1 MIKLKNYYLPEDDEH
16 YLNYF
21 KIYDHYQEAQRNR
34 ALAQVLNWEFAIDI
48 GANIGLWS
56 KDLSEYFENTVC
68 FEPNQK
74 CIECLEK
81 NINKKKSVIYNH
93 ALGSVNT
100 QMDLYTPSFSGG
112 SSFINNTKI
121 GINEDGS
128 KIYGEFS
135 KNISKQKKTIIK
147 TLDSFN
153 FQNVDFIKIDVQGF
167 ELEVLK
173 GAYKTLRSNSPI
185 ICIEENLPDLKD
197 SEMYNFFIDLNYQV
211 VDRIGK
217 ELIFKKN

>member
-1 MIKLKNYYLPEDDEH
+1 MIKVKNYYLPEDDEH
-16 YLNYF
+16 YLHYF
-21 KIYDHYQEAQRNR
+21 KTYDHYQEVQRNR
-34 ALAQVLNWEFAIDI
+34 ALAQVLNWGFAIDI

-56 KDLSEYFENTVC
+56 KDLSEYFDNIVC
-68 FEPNQK
+68 FEPNKK

-112 SSFINNTKI
+112 SSFINKTRI
-121 GINEDGS
+121 GTNENGS

-135 KNISKQKKTIIK
+135 KNTSKQKTIIK

-153 FQNVDFIKIDVQGF
+153 FQNVDFIKIDVQSF

-173 GAYKTLRSNSPI
+173 GAYKTLRANSPI

>member
-1 MIKLKNYYLPEDDEH
+1 MIKIKDYYLPEDDEH

-21 KIYDHYQEAQRNR
+21 KMFDHYQEAQRNR
-34 ALAQVLNWEFAIDI
+34 ALAQVFNWGFAIDI

-56 KDLSEYFENTVC
+56 KDLSEYFDKTVC
-68 FEPNQK
+68 FEPNK
-74 CIECLEK
+74 NCIGCLKK

-100 QMDLYTPSFSGG
+100 QMDLYTPSYSGG
-112 SSFINNTKI
+112 SSFINNTRI
-121 GINEDGS
+121 GTDEDGS

-135 KNISKQKKTIIK
+135 SNTSKQKTIIK

-173 GAYKTLRSNSPI
+173 GAYKTLRANSPI

-197 SEMYNFFIDLNYQV
+197 SEMYKFFIELNYQV

-217 ELIFKKN
+217 ELNFRKNI

>member
-1 MIKLKNYYLPEDDEH
+1 MIKVKNYYLPEDDEH
-16 YLNYF
+16 YLDYF
-21 KIYDHYQEAQRNR
+21 KTHDHYQEAQRNR
-34 ALAQVLNWEFAIDI
+34 ALAQVLNWGFAIDI

-56 KDLSEYFENTVC
+56 KDLSEYFDNIVC
-68 FEPNQK
+68 FEPNKK

-112 SSFINNTKI
+112 SSFINNTRI
-121 GINEDGS
+121 GTDQDGS

-135 KNISKQKKTIIK
+135 KNTSKQKTIIK

-173 GAYKTLRSNSPI
+173 GAYKTLRANSPI

-197 SEMYNFFIDLNYQV
+197 SEMYNFFLELNYQV

>member
-1 MIKLKNYYLPEDDEH
+1 MKKIHNFYFPDWDNH
-16 YLNYF
+16 FQNFFDLN
-21 KIYDHYQEAQRNR
+21 IGYQEAQRNR
-34 ALAQVLNWEFAIDI
+34 ALAQVLNWAFAIDI

-56 KDLSEYFENTVC
+56 KDLSEYFNNTVC
-68 FEPNQK
+68 FEPNKK

-100 QMDLYTPSFSGG
+100 EMDLYTPSFSGG
-112 SSFINNTKI
+112 SSFINNTRI
-121 GINEDGS
+121 GTNEDGS

-135 KNISKQKKTIIK
+135 KNTPKQKTIIK

-173 GAYKTLRSNSPI
+173 GAYKTLREYSPI
-185 ICIEENLPDLKD
+185 ICIEEILPDLKD
-197 SEMYNFFIDLNYQV
+197 SETYNFLIELNYQL

>member
-1 MIKLKNYYLPEDDEH
+1 MIKVKNYYLPEDDEH

-21 KIYDHYQEAQRNR
+21 KIHDHYQEGQRNR

-56 KDLSEYFENTVC
+56 KDLSEYFNNTVC
-68 FEPNQK
+68 FEPNKK

-93 ALGSVNT
+93 ALGSVNK
-100 QMDLYTPSFSGG
+100 QMDLYTPSYSGG

-121 GINEDGS
+121 GKNEDGS
-128 KIYGEFS
+128 KIYGKFS
-135 KNISKQKKTIIK
+135 ETTSKQKTIIK

-153 FQNVDFIKIDVQGF
+153 FQYVDFIKIDVQGF

-173 GAYKTLRSNSPI
+173 GAHKTLKENNPI
-185 ICIEENLPDLKD
+185 ICIEENLHDLAD
-197 SEMYNFFIDLNYQV
+197 SEVYKNLIDLNYEL
-211 VDRIGK
+211 VDRVTK
-217 ELIFKKN
+217 ELIFKKK